1 MAKVTLWKGVSVA
14 MQSAIAAA
22 INVSAITKASVGGL
36 TSAAAHGILVGEY
49 FLLSDVQGMVEVNN
63 RLFRAATVPTT
74 TTLTVEGEDTT
85 LYNTFISGKIQKVTF
100 GVSFT
105 SLLDFNVVGGEFS
118 EIDTTTIHDAQ
129 ATSIPGLP
137 SAIVIT
143 SSSIW
148 DVTDPGLI
156 AAKKA
161 SDVAGIRAF
170 LLTFQNQQKYL
181 INGYVGATLSPG
193 GSAQEKVTS
202 PLKITANGGST
213 TYAT

>member
-1 MAKVTLWKGVSVA
+1 MAKVTLWKGVQVA
-14 MQSAIAAA
+14 MQSAITAA
-22 INVSAITKASVGGL
+22 INVTAITKASQGVA
-36 TSAAAHGILVGEY
+36 TTASAHSIAVGEY
-49 FLLSDVQGMVEVNN
+49 FLLTEVQGMIEVSN
-63 RLFRAATVPTT
+63 RLFRAAAGTAGSSITI
-74 TTLTVEGEDTT
+74 EAEDTT
-85 LYNTFISGKIQKVTF
+85 LYNTFISGKVQKVTF
-100 GVSFT
+100 GTSFT
-105 SLLDFNVVGGEFS
+105 SLLDFNVAGGEFS
-118 EIDTTTIHDAQ
+118 EIDTTTIHDNQ

-137 SAIVIT
+137 SALVIT

-161 SDVAGIRAF
+161 SDVVGIRAF

-193 GSAQEKVTS
+193 GTAQEKVTS

-213 TYAT
+213 VYAT